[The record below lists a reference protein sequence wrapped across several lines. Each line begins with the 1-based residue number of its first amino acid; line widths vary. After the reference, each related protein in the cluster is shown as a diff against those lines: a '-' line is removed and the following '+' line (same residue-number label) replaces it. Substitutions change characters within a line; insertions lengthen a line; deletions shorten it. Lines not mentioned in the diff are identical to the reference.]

1 MKQEE
6 VVCQFIPIF
15 LIFLLLTRFKKVSV
29 FSRTV
34 LGKWMAICIIVFYT
48 VVMDKY
54 VGLFVCA
61 LFILFYQTDFV
72 ESMTGQNVP
81 PLINNHPD
89 KPVVDEFR
97 KKNCRQNTLVYKE
110 MPVKNDMATIIFPY
124 LKINSDTVCNPCS
137 STCSIS
143 IIDSKIDT
151 EEELLKPAINTDIH
165 I

>member
-48 VVMDKY
+48 V
-54 VGLFVCA
+54 
-61 LFILFYQTDFV
+61 FILFYQTDFV

-81 PLINNHPD
+81 PLINNHSD